1 MPSDRLTELGI
12 RKAKTGSKQKKLTD
26 GRGLFLLLHPN
37 GSKYWRMK
45 YQFSGKEKTLSFG
58 VWPEVSLTDARE
70 MRNEAKLVLKSGKDP
85 SQVKKSQKLN
95 KQVQSSNTFGSITE
109 EWLGMKNKEWKDAHF
124 HDVKRALEIHVLPD
138 LGYRPIAE
146 IDYCL
151 LYTSPS
157 PRDRG

>member
-45 YQFSGKEKTLSFG
+45 YQFSGKEKALSFG
-58 VWPEVSLTDARE
+58 GGPEVSLTDARE

-109 EWLGMKNKEWKDAHF
+109 E
-124 HDVKRALEIHVLPD
+124 
-138 LGYRPIAE
+138 
-146 IDYCL
+146 
-151 LYTSPS
+151 
-157 PRDRG
+157 